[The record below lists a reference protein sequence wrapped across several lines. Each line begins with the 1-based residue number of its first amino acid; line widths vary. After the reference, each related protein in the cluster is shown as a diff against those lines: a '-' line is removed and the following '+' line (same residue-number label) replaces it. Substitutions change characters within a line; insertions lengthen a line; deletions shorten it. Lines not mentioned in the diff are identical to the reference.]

1 MEKQKKVKIGK
12 GQKVKKEKVAKMKSA
27 KMKGLGFHGIQFK
40 LFAIFMV
47 PVIGIIALG
56 VISYQQA
63 STVVIDNSKA
73 ATQQTLEMLAEYY
86 KSQFA
91 AVQSQIDVFY
101 KDMTTQQYLN
111 GEYEL
116 SDTLSIQTHSSI
128 LDNVKHRVWGDDK
141 LSSMELISKNAA
153 SVFTAYGF
161 SNDDAYNQIIETNE
175 YQRMVEAEHTYVWF
189 GRNPQ
194 IDEYLGTKPEEYLL
208 RVGID
213 FNGIDAIGFA
223 EVNET
228 AVSDVMKG
236 LDFGD
241 NSVVGLLTADGTELV
256 YDGEQFSSA
265 GGTFG
270 TYLDSAKQGLIDEYV
285 EYNNQS
291 YLFIHTPVV
300 EGQVD
305 VCVLIPENYFL
316 EQTEVIRDIAIFVAI
331 IVSVLVIIIAFIFS
345 GRLSHSIRKTNQH
358 LNKIADGDFTGRLKI
373 KRKDEFKLLADA
385 VNYMSDNVC
394 GLVLEVREAGAKL
407 TDDVEAVS
415 GATNKFVHST
425 DVIKNSLGEIEQGVE
440 LLNGSSEESM
450 SQMQVLSTQF
460 ELVNENTSKIGDAAV
475 QTNDA
480 INDGLQTMQN
490 LKDKAD
496 ESSTMMTKVA
506 ETMESLQE
514 RIKHIGEIVN
524 VIDDIAEQTTLLSLN
539 ASIEA
544 ARAGET
550 GRGFAV
556 VADEIR
562 KLADQSLSSAGEIRN
577 IIGEI
582 TKQTS
587 EASESV
593 DNAYVSVNE
602 QKEVVENTR
611 KSFYQMDEQTRTL
624 TSQVQQIISYIQSME
639 EARNTTEQ
647 AMEGISVV
655 AEQTAASSSE
665 VYKSTEE
672 QAMEAVKL
680 QQASEQMYGWAE
692 KLQKA
697 IAQFTVE

>member
-1 MEKQKKVKIGK
+1 MEKQKKVK
-12 GQKVKKEKVAKMKSA
+12 KEKNVKLKVS
-27 KMKGLGFHGIQFK
+27 KGKRLGFHGIQFK

-47 PVIGIIALG
+47 PVIGIITLG
-56 VISYQQA
+56 IISYKQA
-63 STVVIDNSKA
+63 SEVVIDNSKA
-73 ATQQTLEMLAEYY
+73 ATQQTLEMLSEYY
-86 KSQFA
+86 KSQFS

-116 SDTLSIQTHSSI
+116 SDTLSIQTHTNIS
-128 LDNVKHRVWGDDK
+128 DNVKHRVWGDEK
-141 LSSMELISKNAA
+141 LSSMELISKNAT
-153 SVFTAYGF
+153 SVFTTYGF
-161 SNDDAYNQIIETNE
+161 SNDDAYKQIIETEE
-175 YQRMVEAEHTYVWF
+175 YQRLTEAEHAYVWF
-189 GRNPQ
+189 GKNPEM
-194 IDEYLGTKPEEYLL
+194 DGYLGTKSEEYLL

-213 FNGIDAIGFA
+213 FNGVDAMGFA
-223 EVNET
+223 EVKET
-228 AVSDVMKG
+228 AVSAVMEG
-236 LDFGD
+236 LDFGE
-241 NSVVGLLTADGTELV
+241 NSLVGLLTADGTELT
-256 YDGEQFSSA
+256 YDGENFSSA

-270 TYLDSAKQGLIDEYV
+270 SYLAAAKQGNADEYV
-285 EYNNQS
+285 EFNDQS
-291 YLFIHTPVV
+291 YLFIYAPVV

-316 EQTEVIRDIAIFVAI
+316 EQTEVIRDIAILVAI
-331 IVSVLVIIIAFIFS
+331 IVSVVVLIIASVFS
-345 GRLSHSIRKTNQH
+345 GRLSNSIRKTNRH
-358 LNKIADGDFTGRLKI
+358 LDKIAGGDFTGRLKI

-385 VNYMSDNVC
+385 VNHMSDNVC
-394 GLVLEVREAGAKL
+394 SLVLEVREAGVKL
-407 TDDVEAVS
+407 TEDVGEVS
-415 GATNKFVHST
+415 GATNKFVLST

-440 LLNGSSEESM
+440 QLNNNSEDSM
-450 SQMQVLSTQF
+450 AQMQVLSTQF
-460 ELVNENTSKIGDAAV
+460 ELVNDNTSKIGDAAI
-475 QTNDA
+475 QTNEA
-480 INDGLQTMQN
+480 ISDGLQTMQS

-496 ESSTMMTKVA
+496 ESSTMMTKVS

-514 RIKHIGEIVN
+514 RIRHIGDIVN
-524 VIDDIAEQTTLLSLN
+524 AIDDIAEQTTLLSLN

-562 KLADQSLSSAGEIRN
+562 KLADQSLSSAGEIRT
-577 IIGEI
+577 IIEEI

-602 QKEVVENTR
+602 QKEAVENTR
-611 KSFYQMDEQTRTL
+611 KSFYQMDEQTRVL
-624 TSQVQQIISYIQSME
+624 TAQVQQIISYIQSME
-639 EARNTTEQ
+639 EARTTTEE

-665 VYKSTEE
+665 VYRSTEE

-680 QQASEQMYGWAE
+680 QQASEQMYSWAK
-692 KLQKA
+692 KLQTA
-697 IAQFTVE
+697 IAQFTVDEDNK